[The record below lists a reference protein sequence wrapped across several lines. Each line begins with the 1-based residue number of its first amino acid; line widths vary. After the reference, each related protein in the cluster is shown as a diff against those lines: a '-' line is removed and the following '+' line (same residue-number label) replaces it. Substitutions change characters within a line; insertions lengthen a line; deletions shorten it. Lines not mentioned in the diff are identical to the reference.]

1 MFSLL
6 ILIIYVAFI
15 SLGLP
20 DALLGSAWPI
30 MHLEMNVPIS
40 YAGIVSMV
48 TSLGTII
55 SSLFS
60 DRLTKR
66 FSTAKVTAFSVML
79 TAIALLGFSL
89 SSKYYMLIIWAIP
102 YGIGAGG
109 IDASLNNYVALNY
122 SSKHMSWLH
131 CMWGIGAS
139 LGPYIMTFAL
149 VNTDKWN
156 NGYLYIAILQIV
168 LTVFLFMSIP
178 LWKKTKSE
186 EVKVNKPLKLKEIFA
201 IKGAKAIMLAFF
213 CYCALEVTA
222 GLWASSFLVDKFRI
236 NKELAASMASLFYL
250 GITLGRAINGFLTI
264 KFSDKTLIR
273 TGMVGILLGVILL
286 LLPFDVIYTYIGLFI
301 IGLGCAPIYPC
312 IIHSTPE
319 LFGEDKSQAV
329 IGVQMASAYI
339 GTLLVP
345 PLFGIIADNITIKL
359 FPMFILVFL
368 ILMFYMYE
376 NLLLQRDENE

>member
-109 IDASLNNYVALNY
+109 VDASLNNYVALNY

>member
-6 ILIIYVAFI
+6 IIIIYVAFI

-89 SSKYYMLIIWAIP
+89 SSKFYMLIIWAIP

-109 IDASLNNYVALNY
+109 VDASLNNYVALNY

-149 VNTDKWN
+149 VYTDKWN

-186 EVKVNKPLKLKEIFA
+186 EVKENKPLKLKEIFA

-312 IIHSTPE
+312 IIHLTPE